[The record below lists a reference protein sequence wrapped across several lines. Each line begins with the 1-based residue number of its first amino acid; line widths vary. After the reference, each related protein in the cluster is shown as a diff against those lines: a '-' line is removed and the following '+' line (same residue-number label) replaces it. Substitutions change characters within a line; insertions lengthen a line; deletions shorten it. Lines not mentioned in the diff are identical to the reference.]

1 MVMENTLLQWAGVL
15 GLGGFGV
22 AVYNYFHLKSLAGG
36 DEKTMDIAN
45 TIQSGALVFLRREYK
60 IISVFVA
67 LVFGALAAFVNLH
80 TAYAYVTGAA
90 LSMFAGWFGMQAA
103 TTASSRTLEAAK
115 TGGAPLALEVSF
127 RGGSVMG
134 ITVAA
139 LGLIGVTL
147 VFWFNQTPEVINGF
161 AMGASSIA
169 LFARIGG
176 GIYTKAADVGAD
188 IVGKTEANIP
198 EDDPRNP
205 GVIADNVGDNVGD
218 TAGMGADL
226 FESYVGSIIACI
238 ALAFT
243 WSDPQMQ
250 TNGMLL
256 PLYLA
261 TIGLVASVL
270 GVWSMKML
278 RSMEPDKALHM
289 STYIAGFIF
298 AIGAYIS
305 IGKMFG
311 SSAFFYCVV
320 AGLITGIAIGM
331 ETDYY
336 TSKGPVIKQ
345 AETSQSGPA
354 TAIING
360 IAVGFESVIGPI
372 ITIVLGIAVAHHYGE
387 TGGSGLYGIALAAL
401 GMLSTIGIVMAT
413 DSYGP
418 IADNAGGLAE
428 MSGAGPEIRK
438 ITDKLDAIGNTTAA
452 VGKGFAIGSAALT
465 ALALFTAFQK
475 TAESLTGQPLK
486 IELTD
491 VHVVMGLFL
500 GVMMPCAIAAM
511 TMKAVGRAANKMVL
525 EIRRQ
530 FKEIKGLLEGTAKAD
545 SNKCIDI
552 VTAGALQEMIL
563 PGVSAVVAPLLVG
576 KIMGLEALGGFLA
589 GATASGV
596 ALGLMMANAGA
607 VWDNAKK
614 YIEQGHFGGKGSD
627 THKAAVVGDT
637 VGDPFKDTSGPA
649 MNILIKLMTIVS
661 LVFLPA
667 LIP

>member
-1 MVMENTLLQWAGVL
+1 
-15 GLGGFGV
+15 
-22 AVYNYFHLKSLAGG
+22 
-36 DEKTMDIAN
+36 
-45 TIQSGALVFLRREYK
+45 
-60 IISVFVA
+60 
-67 LVFGALAAFVNLH
+67 
-80 TAYAYVTGAA
+80 
-90 LSMFAGWFGMQAA
+90 
-103 TTASSRTLEAAK
+103 
-115 TGGAPLALEVSF
+115 SF

-134 ITVAA
+134 LTVAA
-139 LGLIGVTL
+139 LGLGGVAL
-147 VFWFNQTPEVINGF
+147 VYWINNTPAVINGF

-188 IVGKTEANIP
+188 IVGKTEAGIP

-226 FESYVGSIIACI
+226 FESYVGSIIAGI
-238 ALAFT
+238 ALAYA
-243 WSDPQMQ
+243 WGADNPNQ

-256 PLYLA
+256 PLALA
-261 TIGLVASVL
+261 GVGLVASVL
-270 GVWSMKML
+270 GVWSMKLL
-278 RSMEPDKALHM
+278 RGMEPDKALHM
-289 STYIAGFIF
+289 STYIAGVIF
-298 AIGAYIS
+298 AIPTYFI
-305 IGKMFG
+305 ITKMFG
-311 SSAFFYCVV
+311 SANYFYCVI
-320 AGLITGIAIGM
+320 AGLLTGVAVGM

-336 TSKGPVIKQ
+336 TSKAPIIHQ

-360 IAVGFESVIGPI
+360 VAVGFESVCLPM
-372 ITIVLGIAVAHHYGE
+372 ITIVIGIGVAHKYGD
-387 TGGSGLYGIALAAL
+387 LYGIALAAL
-401 GMLSTIGIVMAT
+401 GMLATIGIVMAT

-418 IADNAGGLAE
+418 ITDNAGGLAE
-428 MSGAGPEIRK
+428 MAGEGPEIRK

-465 ALALFTAFQK
+465 ALALFAAFAQ
-475 TAESLTGQPLK
+475 TAERLTGSAINMQ
-486 IELTD
+486 ITNVD
-491 VHVVMGLFL
+491 VVMGLFL
-500 GVMMPCAIAAM
+500 GAVMPCAIAAM
-511 TMKAVGRAANKMVL
+511 TMKAVGRAANLMVL

-545 SNKCIDI
+545 SDTCVDI
-552 VTAGALQEMIL
+552 VTTAALKEMIL
-563 PGVSAVVAPLLVG
+563 PGVAAVIAPLLVG
-576 KIMGLEALGGFLA
+576 KFLGLSALGGFLA
-589 GATASGV
+589 GATITGV
-596 ALGLMMANAGA
+596 ALGLMMSNAGA

-627 THKAAVVGDT
+627 THTAAVIGDT

-667 LIP
+667 LI

>member
-1 MVMENTLLQWAGVL
+1 MEMSAQILPMLAGASIA
-15 GLGGFGV
+15 GMGV
-22 AVYNYFHLKSLAGG
+22 AVWNYFNTKSAPHG
-36 DEKTMDIAN
+36 DEKTMEIAD
-45 TIQSGALVFLRREYK
+45 TIQSGAIVFLKKEYK
-60 IISVFVA
+60 IIAFFVA
-67 LVFGALAAFVNLH
+67 IVGSALTAFVGKE
-80 TAYAYVTGAA
+80 TAVAYVIGAIF
-90 LSMFAGWFGMQAA
+90 SMTAGWFGMKAA

-115 TGGAPLALEVSF
+115 KGGIELALEVSF

-134 ITVAA
+134 LTVAA
-139 LGLIGVTL
+139 LGLGGVAL
-147 VFWFNQTPEVINGF
+147 VYWFNNTPAVINGF

-226 FESYVGSIIACI
+226 FESYVGSIIAGI
-238 ALAFT
+238 ALAYA
-243 WSDPQMQ
+243 WGPDDPNQ

-256 PLYLA
+256 PLSLA
-261 TIGLVASVL
+261 GVGLVASVL
-270 GVWSMKML
+270 GVWSMKLL
-278 RSMEPDKALHM
+278 RGMEPDKALHM
-289 STYIAGFIF
+289 STYIAGVIF
-298 AIGAYIS
+298 AIPAYI
-305 IGKMFG
+305 IITKLFG
-311 SSAFFYCVV
+311 SANYFYSVI
-320 AGLITGIAIGM
+320 AGLITGILVGM

-336 TSKGPVIKQ
+336 TARGPIIKQ
-345 AETSQSGPA
+345 AETSQSGVA

-360 IAVGFESVIGPI
+360 VAVGFESCCLPI
-372 ITIVLGIAVAHHYGE
+372 ITIVGGIGVAYHFGQ
-387 TGGSGLYGIALAAL
+387 LYGIALASL
-401 GMLSTIGIVMAT
+401 GMLATIGIVMAT

-418 IADNAGGLAE
+418 ITDNAGGLAE
-428 MSGAGPEIRK
+428 MSGEGPEIRK

-465 ALALFTAFQK
+465 ALALFTAFSK
-475 TAESLTGQPLK
+475 TAETLTGSSLNFSLTNV
-486 IELTD
+486 E
-491 VHVVMGLFL
+491 VVMGLFL
-500 GVMMPCAIAAM
+500 GVVMPCAIAAM
-511 TMKAVGRAANKMVL
+511 TMKAVGRAANMMVL

-530 FKEIKGLLEGTAKAD
+530 FKEIKGLLEGEAKAD
-545 SNKCIDI
+545 SDTCVEI
-552 VTAGALQEMIL
+552 VTGAALREMIL
-563 PGVSAVVAPLLVG
+563 PGVVAVIAPLVVG
-576 KIMGLEALGGFLA
+576 KFLGLSALGGFLA
-589 GATASGV
+589 GATVSGV
-596 ALGLMMANAGA
+596 AIGLMMSNAGA

-614 YIEQGHFGGKGSD
+614 YIEQGHFGGKGSE

-667 LIP
+667 LI

>member
-1 MVMENTLLQWAGVL
+1 MAMDITALLPYAGLV
-15 GLGGFGV
+15 GVGGMAV
-22 AVYNYFHLKSLAGG
+22 AIYNYFTLRSMDAGE
-36 DEKTMDIAN
+36 EKAQEIAD
-45 TIQSGALVFLRREYK
+45 TIQKGALVFLKREYQL
-60 IISVFVA
+60 IGIFVA
-67 LVFGALAAFVNLH
+67 VVFAALWAFVGRDTSL
-80 TAYAYVTGAA
+80 AYLLGAVF
-90 LSMFAGWFGMQAA
+90 SMGAGWFGMQAA
-103 TTASSRTLEAAK
+103 TTASSRTLDAAK
-115 TGGAPLALEVSF
+115 KGGAPLALEVSF

-139 LGLIGVTL
+139 LGLIGVIL
-147 VFWFNQTPEVINGF
+147 VFWFRQEPSVINGF

-238 ALAFT
+238 ALAYT
-243 WSDPQMQ
+243 WPEGKA
-250 TNGMLL
+250 NGMLL

-261 TIGLVASVL
+261 TVGLIASVL
-270 GVWSMKML
+270 GVWSMKLL
-278 RSMEPDKALHM
+278 RGMEPDKALHM
-289 STYIAGFIF
+289 STYIAGAIF
-298 AIGAYIS
+298 GIAAYVI
-305 IGKMFG
+305 IGKLFG
-311 SSAFFYCVV
+311 SANYFYCVI
-320 AGLITGIAIGM
+320 AGLVTGIAVGM

-336 TSKGPVIKQ
+336 TSKGPIVTQ
-345 AETSQSGPA
+345 AETSQSGVA

-360 IAVGFESVIGPI
+360 IAVGFESVILPI
-372 ITIVLGIAVAHHYGE
+372 LTIVIGIGVAFNYG
-387 TGGSGLYGIALAAL
+387 GLYGIALAAL

-475 TAESLTGQPLK
+475 TATALSGQEYL
-486 IELTD
+486 IQLTD
-491 VHVVMGLFL
+491 VKVVMGLFL
-500 GVMMPCAIAAM
+500 GAMMPCAIAAM
-511 TMKAVGRAANKMVL
+511 TMKAVGRAANQMVL

-530 FKEIKGLLEGTAKAD
+530 FKEIAGLLEGKEGVKAD
-545 SNKCIDI
+545 SDKCIDI
-552 VTAGALQEMIL
+552 VTASALREMVL
-563 PGVSAVVAPLLVG
+563 PGISAVVAPLLVG
-576 KIMGLEALGGFLA
+576 KFLGINALGGFLA
-589 GATASGV
+589 GATVCGV
-596 ALGLMMANAGA
+596 AIGLMMANAGA

-614 YIEQGHFGGKGSD
+614 YIEAGNFGGKGSE

-667 LIP
+667 LI

>member
-1 MVMENTLLQWAGVL
+1 MEPTTLLPWAGVL
-15 GLGGFGV
+15 GIGGFGV
-22 AVYNYFHLKSLAGG
+22 AVYNYFHLRSMDTG
-36 DEKTMDIAN
+36 DAATQEIAD
-45 TIQSGALVFLRREYK
+45 TIQAGAFVFLRREYK
-60 IISVFVA
+60 IIAIFVA
-67 LVFGALAAFVNLH
+67 LVFAALWAFVGRN
-80 TAYAYVTGAA
+80 TAFAYFTGASF
-90 LSMFAGWFGMQAA
+90 SMFAGWFGMQAA

-115 TGGAPLALEVSF
+115 QGGAPLALEAAF

-139 LGLIGVTL
+139 LGLVGVTL
-147 VFWFNQTPEVINGF
+147 VFYFSPLPEVINGF

-226 FESYVGSIIACI
+226 FESYVGSIVACI

-243 WSDPQMQ
+243 WDDP
-250 TNGMLL
+250 TLRSNGMLL

-261 TIGLVASVL
+261 TIGLVASVI
-270 GVWSMKML
+270 GVWSMKLL

-289 STYIAGFIF
+289 STYVAAFIF
-298 AIGAYIS
+298 AVGSYIV
-305 IGKMFG
+305 ITKEFG
-311 SSAFFYCVV
+311 SANYFFCVV
-320 AGLITGIAIGM
+320 AGLMTGVAIGM
-331 ETDYY
+331 ETDWY
-336 TSKGPVIKQ
+336 TSKSPIIKQ

-360 IAVGFESVIGPI
+360 IAVGFESVIAPMVTLVI
-372 ITIVLGIAVAHHYGE
+372 GIYVAHRFGDAA
-387 TGGSGLYGIALAAL
+387 GSGLYGIALAAL
-401 GMLSTIGIVMAT
+401 GMLSTIGIIMAT

-428 MSGAGPEIRK
+428 MSGAGEDIRK
-438 ITDKLDAIGNTTAA
+438 ITDRLDAIGNTTAA

-475 TAESLTGQPLK
+475 TAESLTGKPLT
-486 IELTD
+486 IELTN
-491 VHVVMGLFL
+491 VKVVMGLFL
-500 GVMMPCAIAAM
+500 GVTMPCLIAAL
-511 TMKAVGRAANKMVL
+511 TMKAVGRAANRMVL

-530 FKEIKGLLEGTAKAD
+530 FKEIKGLLEGTAKPD
-545 SNKCIDI
+545 SNRCIDI
-552 VTAGALQEMIL
+552 VTAAALQEMIV
-563 PGVSAVVAPLLVG
+563 PGVSAIVAPLLVG
-576 KIMGLEALGGFLA
+576 KILGLEALGGFLA
-589 GATASGV
+589 GATACGV
-596 ALGLMMANAGA
+596 AIGLMMANAGA

-614 YIEQGHFGGKGSD
+614 HIEQGNFGGKGSD

-667 LIP
+667 LI

>member
-1 MVMENTLLQWAGVL
+1 MTAQIFPMIAGVTI
-15 GLGGFGV
+15 GGMGV
-22 AVYNYFHLKSLAGG
+22 AVWNYFGTKSAPHG
-36 DEKTMDIAN
+36 DEKTMEIAN
-45 TIQSGALVFLRREYK
+45 TIQSGAIVFLKKEYK
-60 IISVFVA
+60 IIAVFIAIVGSSLAVFVSKDTA
-67 LVFGALAAFVNLH
+67 AAYVVGALF
-80 TAYAYVTGAA
+80 
-90 LSMFAGWFGMQAA
+90 SMTAGWFGMQAA

-115 TGGAPLALEVSF
+115 KGGIELALEVSF

-134 ITVAA
+134 LTVAA
-139 LGLIGVTL
+139 LGLGGVTL
-147 VFWFNQTPEVINGF
+147 VYWFNNTPAVINGF

-226 FESYVGSIIACI
+226 FESYVGSIIAGI
-238 ALAFT
+238 ALAYA
-243 WSDPQMQ
+243 WGSDNPNQ

-256 PLYLA
+256 PLALA
-261 TIGLVASVL
+261 GVGLVASVL
-270 GVWSMKML
+270 GVWSMKLL
-278 RSMEPDKALHM
+278 RGMEPDKALHM
-289 STYIAGFIF
+289 STYIAGILF
-298 AIGAYIS
+298 AIPAYAI
-305 IGKMFG
+305 ITQMFG
-311 SSAFFYCVV
+311 SANYFYSVI
-320 AGLITGIAIGM
+320 AGLVTGILVGM

-336 TSKGPVIKQ
+336 TARAPIVKQ
-345 AETSQSGPA
+345 AETSQSGVA

-360 IAVGFESVIGPI
+360 IAVGFESVCLPV
-372 ITIVLGIAVAHHYGE
+372 ITIVIGIGVAYKFGQ
-387 TGGSGLYGIALAAL
+387 LYGIALAAL
-401 GMLSTIGIVMAT
+401 GMLATIGIVMAT

-418 IADNAGGLAE
+418 ITDNAGGLAE
-428 MSGAGPEIRK
+428 MAGEGPEIRE

-465 ALALFTAFQK
+465 ALALFTAFSQSAAML
-475 TAESLTGQPLK
+475 TGAPLDFSLTNV
-486 IELTD
+486 D
-491 VHVVMGLFL
+491 VVMGLFL
-500 GVMMPCAIAAM
+500 GVVMPCAIVAM
-511 TMKAVGRAANKMVL
+511 TMKAVGRAANLMVL

-545 SNKCIDI
+545 SDTCVDI
-552 VTAGALQEMIL
+552 VTGAALREMIL
-563 PGVSAVVAPLLVG
+563 PGVAAVVAPLLVG
-576 KIMGLEALGGFLA
+576 KFLGLSALGGFLA
-589 GATASGV
+589 GATVSGV
-596 ALGLMMANAGA
+596 AIGLMMSNAGA

-614 YIEQGHFGGKGSD
+614 FIEQGNFGGKGSD

-667 LIP
+667 LI

>member
-1 MVMENTLLQWAGVL
+1 MTFEMTTFVPYAISF
-15 GLGGFGV
+15 GLGGLGV
-22 AVYNYFHLKSLAGG
+22 AAWNYQSIKSSPHG
-36 DEKTMDIAN
+36 DEKTMEIAN
-45 TIQSGALVFLRREYK
+45 TIQQGAIIFLKREYK
-60 IISVFVA
+60 IIAIFVA
-67 LVFGALAAFVNLH
+67 VVCAALAAFVGKQ
-80 TAYAYVTGAA
+80 TAMAYLTGAGF
-90 LSMFAGWFGMQAA
+90 SMFAGWFGMAAA

-139 LGLIGVTL
+139 LGLVGVAI

-226 FESYVGSIIACI
+226 FESYVGSIIACM
-238 ALAFT
+238 ALAYT
-243 WSDPQMQ
+243 WD
-250 TNGMLL
+250 TNQADGMLL
-256 PLYLA
+256 PLILA
-261 TIGLVASVL
+261 TLGLIASVL
-270 GVWSMKML
+270 GVWSMKLL

-289 STYIAGFIF
+289 STYIAGALF
-298 AIGAYIS
+298 AFPSYVVINN
-305 IGKMFG
+305 MFH
-311 SSAFFYCVV
+311 SSGYFYCVV
-320 AGLITGIAIGM
+320 AGLVTGIAIGM

-345 AETSQSGPA
+345 AETCQSGVA

-360 IAVGFESVIGPI
+360 VAIGFESVILPI
-372 ITIVLGIAVAHHYGE
+372 ITIVLGIGVSFKFG
-387 TGGSGLYGIALAAL
+387 GLYGIALAAL

-418 IADNAGGLAE
+418 IADNAGGLDE

-475 TAESLTGQPLK
+475 TAAHLTGKPLDLR
-486 IELTD
+486 LTE
-491 VHVVMGLFL
+491 VEVVMGLFL

-545 SNKCIDI
+545 SNTCIDI
-552 VTAGALQEMIL
+552 VTKGALEEMIL
-563 PGVSAVVAPLLVG
+563 PGISAVLAPLLVG
-576 KIMGLEALGGFLA
+576 KFLGLSALGGFLA
-589 GATASGV
+589 GATACGV
-596 ALGLMMANAGA
+596 VLGLMMANAGA

-614 YIEQGHFGGKGSD
+614 HIEQGHFGGKGSE

-667 LIP
+667 LI

>member
-1 MVMENTLLQWAGVL
+1 MTAQFFPM
-15 GLGGFGV
+15 LGGVVVTGMGV
-22 AVYNYFHLKSLAGG
+22 AIWNYFGTKSAPHG
-36 DEKTMDIAN
+36 DEKTMEIAN
-45 TIQSGALVFLRREYK
+45 TIQSGAIVFLKKEYK
-60 IISVFVA
+60 IIAVFIAIVGA
-67 LVFGALAAFVNLH
+67 ALAAFVSKE
-80 TAYAYVTGAA
+80 TSVAYIIGA
-90 LSMFAGWFGMQAA
+90 LFSMTAGWFGMQAA

-115 TGGAPLALEVSF
+115 KGGIELALEVSF

-134 ITVAA
+134 LTVAA
-139 LGLIGVTL
+139 LGLGGVAL
-147 VFWFNQTPEVINGF
+147 VYCFNNTPAVINGF

-226 FESYVGSIIACI
+226 FESYVGSIIAGI
-238 ALAFT
+238 ALAYA
-243 WSDPQMQ
+243 WGPDNPNQ

-256 PLYLA
+256 PMALA
-261 TIGLVASVL
+261 GVGLFASVL
-270 GVWSMKML
+270 GVWSMKLL
-278 RSMEPDKALHM
+278 RGMEPDKALHM
-289 STYIAGFIF
+289 STYIAGIIF
-298 AIGAYIS
+298 AIPAYVI
-305 IGKMFG
+305 ITKLFG
-311 SSAFFYCVV
+311 SADYFYSVI
-320 AGLITGIAIGM
+320 AGLVTGILVGM

-336 TSKGPVIKQ
+336 TARAPIVKQ
-345 AETSQSGPA
+345 AETSQSGVA

-360 IAVGFESVIGPI
+360 IAVGFESVCLPV
-372 ITIVLGIAVAHHYGE
+372 ITIVIGIGVAYKFGN
-387 TGGSGLYGIALAAL
+387 LYGIALAAL
-401 GMLSTIGIVMAT
+401 GMLATIGIVMAT

-418 IADNAGGLAE
+418 ITDNAGGLAE
-428 MSGAGPEIRK
+428 MAGEPPEIRA

-465 ALALFTAFQK
+465 ALALFTAFSQSAAML
-475 TAESLTGQPLK
+475 TGAPLDLSLTNV
-486 IELTD
+486 D
-491 VHVVMGLFL
+491 VVMGLFL
-500 GVMMPCAIAAM
+500 GVVMPCAIVAM
-511 TMKAVGRAANKMVL
+511 TMKAVGRAANLMVL

-545 SNKCIDI
+545 SDTCVDI
-552 VTAGALQEMIL
+552 VTGAALREMIL

-576 KIMGLEALGGFLA
+576 KFLGLSALGGFLA
-589 GATASGV
+589 GATVSGV
-596 ALGLMMANAGA
+596 AIGLMMSNAGA

-614 YIEQGHFGGKGSD
+614 YIEQGHFGGKGSE

-667 LIP
+667 LI